1 MMELRRWSLDNGDFA
16 AAMAA
21 RKEFARLVRSLAV
34 PPSDVDGA
42 ELIFGELAAN
52 GVEHGAGTVTLAVR
66 RDGSD
71 LVLTV
76 DDEGRGFAERLPR
89 GAPAAS
95 TPRGRG
101 LFFVRSLARRVDPAG
116 QGRPATI
123 LLPVRVEKA

>member
-1 MMELRRWSLDNGDFA
+1 VRELRRWRLGTGDFV

-52 GVEHGAGTVTLAVR
+52 GVEHGAGTVTLVVR
-66 RDGSD
+66 RDGRE

-76 DDEGRGFAERLPR
+76 DEEGRGFAEPLLR
-89 GAPAAS
+89 GAPVAA

-101 LFFVRSLARRVDPAG
+101 LFFVRSLALRVDPAG
-116 QGRPATI
+116 HGRPATI
-123 LLPVRVEKA
+123 LLPVRVQEA

>member
-1 MMELRRWSLDNGDFA
+1 MSELRRWRLCSGDFA

-21 RKEFARLVRSLAV
+21 RKEFARLVRALAV

-52 GVEHGAGTVTLAVR
+52 GVEHGAGTVTLTVR
-66 RDGSD
+66 SDGHD

-76 DDEGRGFAERLPR
+76 DDEGHGFAEELR
-89 GAPAAS
+89 GETPVSS

-101 LFFVRSLARRVDPAG
+101 LFFVRSIARNVDLAG
-116 QGRPATI
+116 HGRPATI
-123 LLPVRVEKA
+123 LLPVRV